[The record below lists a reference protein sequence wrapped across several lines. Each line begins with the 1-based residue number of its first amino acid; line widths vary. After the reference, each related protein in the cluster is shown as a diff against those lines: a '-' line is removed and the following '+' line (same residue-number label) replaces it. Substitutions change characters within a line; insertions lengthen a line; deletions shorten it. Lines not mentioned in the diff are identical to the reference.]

1 MMEEIDL
8 ETIEMMAD
16 EAARVILEKKR
27 IILRLKFW
35 LLIFQ
40 LLAGAFALISAAAIT
55 LLCA

>member
-8 ETIEMMAD
+8 EAIEMMAD

-27 IILRLKFW
+27 IILRLKLW